1 MKLIII
7 EGPDNCG
14 KDSLIQRLSE
24 NFLTVTNIHYTKPEN
39 KYIQN
44 TIFRGYAYAIVNKV
58 YDTDAIILNRSH
70 YGEYVYG
77 CLYRGVSDKDALDII
92 NEIDDI
98 YLKYDIDVYY
108 IQLLS
113 TSETLLLKNEDNKSL
128 SKGNINAIG
137 AEVRRFEEIF
147 NKSKLNKKLIY
158 INDGDKF
165 RNKEDIYQDAFDFI
179 YNKKEKKYLTNNI
192 C

>member
-14 KDSLIQRLSE
+14 KDSLIQRISE

-44 TIFRGYAYAIVNKV
+44 TLFRGYAYAIVNKV

-98 YLKYDIDVYY
+98 YIKYNIDSYY

-113 TSETLLLKNEDNKSL
+113 SSEKLLLKNEDSKSL

-137 AEVRRFEEIF
+137 SEVRRFKEIF
-147 NKSKLNKKLIY
+147 DNSKLNKKLIY
-158 INDGDKF
+158 VNDGDSF
-165 RNKEDIYQDAFDFI
+165 RSRNDIYQEAINFI
-179 YNKKEKKYLTNNI
+179 NNK
-192 C
+192 

>member
-14 KDSLIQRLSE
+14 KNTLINKIAE

-58 YDTDAIILNRSH
+58 YDTDAVILNRSH

-77 CLYRGVSDKDALDII
+77 CLYRGISDQDAIDII
-92 NEIDDI
+92 DEVDDI

-108 IQLLS
+108 IQLS
-113 TSETLLLKNEDNKSL
+113 SKSSELLLKNDDNKSL
-128 SKGNINAIG
+128 SKGNIESIS
-137 AEVRRFEEIF
+137 AEIRRFETIYEH
-147 NKSKLNKKLIY
+147 SKLNKILIY
-158 INDGDKF
+158 VDADNKF
-165 RNKEDIYQDAFDFI
+165 RNADDIYKEAIKFI
-179 YNKKEKKYLTNNI
+179 NKK
-192 C
+192 

>member
-44 TIFRGYAYAIVNKV
+44 TLFRGYAYAIVNKV
-58 YDTDAIILNRSH
+58 YDTDAVILNRSH

-77 CLYRGVSDKDALDII
+77 CLYRGISDQDALDII
-92 NEIDDI
+92 NEIDNI
-98 YLKYDIDVYY
+98 YLKYNIEAYY

-128 SKGNINAIG
+128 SKGNIDAIG
-137 AEVRRFEEIF
+137 SEVRRFHTIF
-147 NKSKLNKKLIY
+147 DLSLLNKKLIY
-158 INDGDKF
+158 VNDGDKF
-165 RNKEDIYQDAFDFI
+165 KSLEDIYLEAWNFI
-179 YNKKEKKYLTNNI
+179 NKK
-192 C
+192 